1 MLDEYLR
8 SQGVPVCFTREPG
21 GTHISEEVRDILHHL
36 RHENMAA
43 ETEVLLYAA
52 ARAQVVREVIRPAL
66 ARGELVMCDRYADST
81 LAYQGYGRGLDLK
94 FLRALTEFATGG
106 LYPDLT
112 FYVDVTVEE
121 GLRRRQA
128 GHAAGEELNRMDRQ
142 TREFYERVRAGYGE
156 LIKQDPKRWVYVD
169 GRQSVEAVQDELR
182 ARMNAVLSRSK
193 S

>member
-1 MLDEYLR
+1 
-8 SQGVPVCFTREPG
+8 
-21 GTHISEEVRDILHHL
+21 
-36 RHENMAA
+36 
-43 ETEVLLYAA
+43 
-52 ARAQVVREVIRPAL
+52 
-66 ARGELVMCDRYADST
+66 
-81 LAYQGYGRGLDLK
+81 
-94 FLRALTEFATGG
+94 

-169 GRQSVEAVQDELR
+169 GMQSVEAVQDELR
-182 ARMNAVLSRSK
+182 ERMNAVLSGSRS
-193 S
+193 